1 MRLEI
6 ALNPANYGAD
16 ATSEQAA
23 AAIQWFRQLAELLG
37 MEWCYDALTGTDGAH
52 EAWSDDGDKIN
63 SDDVSETAYDHW
75 CSGMTPEQAAAAMKK

>member
-1 MRLEI
+1 MRIEI

-16 ATSEQAA
+16 ATPEQAA

-37 MEWCYDALTGTDGAH
+37 LEWCYDALTGTDGAH
-52 EAWSDDGDKIN
+52 EVWSDDGDKIN

-75 CSGMTPEQAAAAMKK
+75 CSGLTPEQAAAEMQK